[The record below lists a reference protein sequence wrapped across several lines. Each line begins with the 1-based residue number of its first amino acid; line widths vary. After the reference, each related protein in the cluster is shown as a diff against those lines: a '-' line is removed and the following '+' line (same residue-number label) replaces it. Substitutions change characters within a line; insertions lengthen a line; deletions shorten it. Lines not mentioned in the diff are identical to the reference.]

1 MILNGLLPIRIQL
14 NGRMLLKLTIAALVL
29 ILFLSACSVE
39 RWVGDGRGDWTLDLY
54 EGYGISKINSNEILL
69 VRKENPNDSG
79 GSIILPNYFVIAYQL
94 HEPYICLEGI
104 HTQEIS
110 ASEDELND
118 MVISYYLVD
127 TTNGE
132 VIGLFESDDDFM
144 ERCSSLG
151 CICPKYWAEYVSEH
165 NIFNS

>member
-1 MILNGLLPIRIQL
+1 MRLFTAYVI
-14 NGRMLLKLTIAALVL
+14 
-29 ILFLSACSVE
+29 ILFLSACSADW
-39 RWVGDGRGDWTLDLY
+39 WVGDGRGDWTLDLY

-79 GSIILPNYFVIAYQL
+79 VAIILPNYFVIAYQL

-127 TTNGE
+127 TANGE
-132 VIGLFESDDDFM
+132 VIGPFESQDDYV

-151 CICPKYWAEYVSEH
+151 FEIEDEWIKTNEKSVRAALPPPKLIS
-165 NIFNS
+165 NSGDHIQQDEPG

>member
-1 MILNGLLPIRIQL
+1 MNGLLPTRIQL
-14 NGRMLLKLTIAALVL
+14 NGRMLLKVTVAALAL
-29 ILFLSACSVE
+29 TLFLSACSIDW
-39 RWVGDGRGDWTLDLY
+39 WVGDGRGDWTLDLY
-54 EGYGISKINSNEILL
+54 EGYAISKINSKEILFIH
-69 VRKENPNDSG
+69 KENPNDSG

-118 MVISYYLVD
+118 MVLSYYLID

-132 VIGLFESDDDFM
+132 VIGPFESYDDFV

-151 CICPKYWAEYVSEH
+151 LENEDEWIKTQDR
-165 NIFNS
+165 

>member
-1 MILNGLLPIRIQL
+1 MILNGLLPTRIQL
-14 NGRMLLKLTIAALVL
+14 NGRMLLKVTIATLVL
-29 ILFLSACSVE
+29 ILFLSACSVDW
-39 RWVGDGRGDWTLDLY
+39 WVGDGRGDWTLDLY

-69 VRKENPNDSG
+69 VHKENPNDSG

-104 HTQEIS
+104 RTQEIS
-110 ASEDELND
+110 VSEDELND
-118 MVISYYLVD
+118 MVLSYYLVD

-132 VIGLFESDDDFM
+132 VIGPSESHDDFV

-151 CICPKYWAEYVSEH
+151 LEIEDEWIKTKK
-165 NIFNS
+165 

>member
-1 MILNGLLPIRIQL
+1 MILNGLLPTRIQL
-14 NGRMLLKLTIAALVL
+14 NGRMLLKVTIAALVL
-29 ILFLSACSVE
+29 ILFLSACSVDW
-39 RWVGDGRGDWTLDLY
+39 WVGDGRGDWTLDLY

-69 VRKENPNDSG
+69 VHKENPNDSG

-118 MVISYYLVD
+118 MVLSYYLVD

-132 VIGLFESDDDFM
+132 VIGPFESHDDFV

-151 CICPKYWAEYVSEH
+151 LEIEDEWIKTNE
-165 NIFNS
+165 

>member
-1 MILNGLLPIRIQL
+1 MILNGLLPTRIQL
-14 NGRMLLKLTIAALVL
+14 NGRMLLKVTIATLVL
-29 ILFLSACSVE
+29 ILFLSACSVDW
-39 RWVGDGRGDWTLDLY
+39 WVGDGRGDWTLDLY

-69 VRKENPNDSG
+69 VHKENPNDSG

-104 HTQEIS
+104 RTQERS
-110 ASEDELND
+110 VSEDELND
-118 MVISYYLVD
+118 MVLSYYLVD

-132 VIGLFESDDDFM
+132 VIGPSESHDDFV

-151 CICPKYWAEYVSEH
+151 LEIEDEWIKTKK
-165 NIFNS
+165 

>member
-14 NGRMLLKLTIAALVL
+14 NGRMLLKVTIAALVL
-29 ILFLSACSVE
+29 ILLLSACSVG
-39 RWVGDGRGDWTLDLY
+39 WWIGDGRGDWTVDLY

-69 VRKENPNDSG
+69 VHKEKPNDSG

-94 HEPYICLEGI
+94 HKPYICLKGI
-104 HTQEIS
+104 RTQKIS

-118 MVISYYLVD
+118 MVLSYYLVD
-127 TTNGE
+127 TTKGE
-132 VIGLFESDDDFM
+132 VIGPFESYNDFV

-151 CICPKYWAEYVSEH
+151 LEIEDEWIKVNE
-165 NIFNS
+165 